1 MENILEV
8 KNLSKKFENSK
19 FEISDV
25 SFDVPRG
32 TIFGMIGE
40 NSAGKTTILKLIMNA
55 YGRDSGKVTAYGNV
69 DNIRDE
75 PEFKNRTGFVVEDYL
90 YDTISVKRIAQAFS
104 CAFSN
109 WKQEIFDKYIN
120 QWNIDIT
127 QLCSQLSKGA
137 KIKVMIALALG
148 HQPEMLILD
157 EPTDG
162 LDPHAR
168 AELLDIFR
176 EFVSDGEK
184 SVIFSTHITSDLDKT
199 ADYIAVVSNGK
210 ITEVLTA
217 DETQEKYAVVSGDK
231 TDGIEKYLIGMKKS
245 EIGYE
250 GLVLR
255 ENLAYF
261 DDVTVR
267 NPTYEDILMYT
278 ISGKRGE

>member
-1 MENILEV
+1 MATA
-8 KNLSKKFENSK
+8 KNKQNEHNRDELRARFTSWLDITLIRARSDYFDHLNSRPD
-19 FEISDV
+19 EA
-25 SFDVPRG
+25 SFDQLPADLFPDPHDYFESVERG
-32 TIFGMIGE
+32 SDF
-40 NSAGKTTILKLIMNA
+40 
-55 YGRDSGKVTAYGNV
+55 
-69 DNIRDE
+69 
-75 PEFKNRTGFVVEDYL
+75 EFEEV
-90 YDTISVKRIAQAFS
+90 RIAQAFS